1 MMGPTREEAPMAL
14 VRSFPTILS
23 DRLPETRD
31 FYVSLLG
38 FHVAFDSDYYVA
50 LATPPDVEGGPAC
63 ELAVWAVGHET
74 VPPPYRADPAGIVL
88 TFVVDDVDA
97 LHVEARRQ
105 GVPVVAPPRDQFY
118 GRRRMLVTDPN
129 GLLVDVSTPSTPS
142 PEFRAEMMRRGITP
156 ATSP

>member
-1 MMGPTREEAPMAL
+1 MAL

-31 FYVSLLG
+31 FYVALLG
-38 FHVAFDSDYYVA
+38 FEVAFDSDYYVA
-50 LATPPDVEGGPAC
+50 LATPPDVEGQRAC
-63 ELAVWAVGHET
+63 ELAVWAVGHEV

-97 LHVEARRQ
+97 LHVQARRQ
-105 GVPVVAPPRDQFY
+105 GVLVVAPPRDQFY
-118 GRRRMLVTDPN
+118 GRRRMLLTDPN
-129 GLLVDVSTPSTPS
+129 GLLVDVSTPCTPS
-142 PEFRAEMMRRGITP
+142 PEFRAEMMRRGIAS

>member
-1 MMGPTREEAPMAL
+1 MMGSTREEAPMVMQRAY
-14 VRSFPTILS
+14 STILS

-31 FYVSLLG
+31 FYVGLLG
-38 FHVAFDSDYYVA
+38 FEVAFDSDYYVA
-50 LATPPDVEGGPAC
+50 LATRPETEDEPVC
-63 ELAVWAVGHET
+63 ELGVWAVGHEM

-97 LHVEARRQ
+97 LHIQARRQ
-105 GVPVVAPPRDQFY
+105 GIPVVAPPRDQFY

-142 PEFRAEMMRRGITP
+142 PEFRAEMLRRGIAP

>member
-1 MMGPTREEAPMAL
+1 MAL
-14 VRSFPTILS
+14 RRAFPTILS

-31 FYVSLLG
+31 FYVRLLG
-38 FHVAFDSDYYVA
+38 FEVAFDSDFYVA
-50 LATPPDVEGGPAC
+50 LRTPEDDDGTVC
-63 ELAVWAVGHET
+63 ELGIWAVGHEM

-105 GVPVVAPPRDQFY
+105 QIPVVAPPRDQFY

-129 GLLVDVSTPSTPS
+129 GLLVDVSSPSTPS
-142 PEFRAEMMRRGITP
+142 PEFRSMGAGVLRD
-156 ATSP
+156 

>member
-31 FYVSLLG
+31 FYVRLLG
-38 FHVAFDSDYYVA
+38 FQVTFDSDYYVA
-50 LATPPDVEGGPAC
+50 LATPPDIDRQPTC
-63 ELAVWAVGHET
+63 ELAVWAVGHEV

-88 TFVVDDVDA
+88 TFVVEDVDA

-105 GVPVVAPPRDQFY
+105 GVVVVAPPRDQFY

-129 GLLVDVSTPSTPS
+129 GLLVDVSTPCTPS
-142 PEFRAEMMRRGITP
+142 PDFRAEMMRRGIAS

>member
-1 MMGPTREEAPMAL
+1 MAL

-31 FYVSLLG
+31 FYVRLLG
-38 FHVAFDSDYYVA
+38 FQVTFDSDYYVA
-50 LATPPDVEGGPAC
+50 LATPPDIDRQPTS
-63 ELAVWAVGHET
+63 ELAVWAVGHEA

-105 GVPVVAPPRDQFY
+105 GVVVVAPPRDQFY

-129 GLLVDVSTPSTPS
+129 GLLVDISTPCTPS
-142 PEFRAEMMRRGITP
+142 PDFRAEMMRRGIAS

>member
-14 VRSFPTILS
+14 RRAFPTILS

-31 FYVSLLG
+31 FYVALLG
-38 FHVAFDSDYYVA
+38 FEVAFDSEYYVA
-50 LATPPDVEGGPAC
+50 LTTTPDGDGQPAA
-63 ELAVWAVGHET
+63 ELGIWAVGHEM

-142 PEFRAEMMRRGITP
+142 PEFRAEMLRRGIAP
-156 ATSP
+156 APSP

>member
-1 MMGPTREEAPMAL
+1 MVMQRAY
-14 VRSFPTILS
+14 STILS

-31 FYVSLLG
+31 FYVGLLG
-38 FHVAFDSDYYVA
+38 FEVTFDSDYYVA
-50 LATPPDVEGGPAC
+50 LATTPEVDGEPVC
-63 ELAVWAVGHET
+63 ELGIWAVGHEM

-97 LHVEARRQ
+97 LHVQARRQ
-105 GVPVVAPPRDQFY
+105 GIPVVAPPRDQFY

-142 PEFRAEMMRRGITP
+142 PEFRAEMMRLGFAP

>member
-1 MMGPTREEAPMAL
+1 M
-14 VRSFPTILS
+14 
-23 DRLPETRD
+23 
-31 FYVSLLG
+31 
-38 FHVAFDSDYYVA
+38 
-50 LATPPDVEGGPAC
+50 
-63 ELAVWAVGHET
+63 

-142 PEFRAEMMRRGITP
+142 PEFRAEMMRRGIAP